1 MKWLDRF
8 FGGPKDMVASPP
20 GTKAPDFSLPALDG
34 TRVTLQD
41 ALKKGPVLV
50 AFFKVSCPTC
60 QYTFPY
66 LERLHQAHGDRK
78 ITIIGISQN
87 NAADT
92 AAFVKEFGV
101 TFPTLLDDPSGYAV
115 SNAYGLTNVPTL
127 FLVRQD
133 GMIEITSV
141 GWVKNEVEDINRKL
155 ASIQQATP
163 PAIFQPGEEVRDFRA
178 G

>member
-1 MKWLDRF
+1 M
-8 FGGPKDMVASPP
+8 
-20 GTKAPDFSLPALDG
+20 
-34 TRVTLQD
+34 
-41 ALKKGPVLV
+41 

-66 LERLHQAHGDRK
+66 LERLNKAHGDRK

-87 NAADT
+87 NSGDT
-92 AAFVKEFGV
+92 AAFVKEYGV
-101 TFPTLLDDPSGYAV
+101 TFRIVLDDPSAYAV

-127 FLVRQD
+127 FVIAQN
-133 GMIEITSV
+133 GAIEITSV

-155 ASIQQATP
+155 ASIQQAVP